1 MVFQKALRVRG
12 EVSPPHWGEVHDEKF
27 CYREKFLS
35 IEGTLRSDFDY
46 SNFFS
51 KLKAT
56 FCKYL
61 TSVVIKTN
69 ITMFTASVKLNNL
82 CVQQARS

>member
-1 MVFQKALRVRG
+1 MVFQIALRVRG
-12 EVSPPHWGEVHDEKF
+12 EVSPSHWGGGHDENF

-35 IEGTLRSDFDY
+35 IDGNLRSDFDY

-61 TSVVIKTN
+61 TSVIIKTN
-69 ITMFTASVKLNNL
+69 IIMFITSVKLNNL
-82 CVQQARS
+82 CVQQA